1 MTEGIPKVESF
12 DWGKSPIAEA
22 YRLLD
27 ATDPQDLHEKYV
39 ALEQI
44 AFKSPDRMVLWDYD
58 NPDLVQ
64 NKVKEILENADT
76 SSMDE
81 YELERRKR
89 ILWFWYHH
97 AISAASWHQDKEKM
111 KFFSEKAMEYEDES
125 NILTRTMFFLL
136 NDRIQ
141 DAEDWVN
148 NPSVDSDIDIS
159 GDIETC
165 KEMIE
170 NYKKTGLF
178 F

>member
-12 DWGKSPIAEA
+12 NWEESPLAEA
-22 YRLLD
+22 YRLLG
-27 ATDPQDLHEKYV
+27 AIEPQDLYKKYV

-44 AFKSPDRMVLWDYD
+44 AFTSPDKMVLWDYD
-58 NPDLVQ
+58 NPDLVH

-111 KFFSEKAMEYEDES
+111 KFFSEKAMEFEDDS
-125 NILTRTMFFLL
+125 NILTRTMYLL
-136 NDRIQ
+136 VHDKVEE
-141 DAEDWVN
+141 AEEWVN
-148 NPSVDSDIDIS
+148 NPSVDPSIDIT
-159 GDIETC
+159 GNIETYQ
-165 KEMIE
+165 EMIE
-170 NYKKTGLF
+170 NYKKTGWLF
-178 F
+178 